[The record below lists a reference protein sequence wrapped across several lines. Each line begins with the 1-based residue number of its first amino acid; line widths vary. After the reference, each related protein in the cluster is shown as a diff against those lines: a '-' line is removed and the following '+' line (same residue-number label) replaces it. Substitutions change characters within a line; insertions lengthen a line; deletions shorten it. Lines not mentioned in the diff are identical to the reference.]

1 MKRILI
7 SALALAMAATALPA
21 AAQTY
26 RSENREDRQQWRI
39 YRGAVQGEL
48 TNRELRRLDRQQ
60 RRIDRAQWR
69 AARDGYIT
77 REERRRIERKQDR
90 AGRNIYRKTHNN
102 RGYW

>member
-1 MKRILI
+1 MKRPANAGTLPE
-7 SALALAMAATALPA
+7 AAGTRPA
-21 AAQTY
+21 
-26 RSENREDRQQWRI
+26 RRI

-90 AGRNIYRKTHNN
+90 AGRNIYRKTHNS